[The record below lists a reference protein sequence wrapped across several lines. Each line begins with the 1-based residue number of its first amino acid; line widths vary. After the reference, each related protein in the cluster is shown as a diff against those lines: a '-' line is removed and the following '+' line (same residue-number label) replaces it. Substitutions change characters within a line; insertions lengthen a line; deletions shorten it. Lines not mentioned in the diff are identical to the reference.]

1 MCVFVTP
8 LIDMRFKNMERTD
21 VGTLRHLSN
30 NEANRI
36 TRESICTAFLEI
48 ISTKEFHDI
57 SISEIVRRAGVSRQS
72 FYRNYNS
79 KEDIVLEIES
89 VMQTEL
95 IKKLNDPVYTENP
108 KMWYLNFFSLIRANK
123 AVVTILYKADLF
135 ETLLK
140 KVPLLIESNLMSST
154 PDLHYRIIGSMGAV
168 NAVALAWFNDGMKE
182 SEDEM
187 ADICMKIIPPSSF

>member
-1 MCVFVTP
+1 
-8 LIDMRFKNMERTD
+8 MERTD

-48 ISTKEFHDI
+48 ISTKEFNDI

>member
-8 LIDMRFKNMERTD
+8 LIDMRFRNMERTD

-48 ISTKEFHDI
+48 ISTKEFNDI

-123 AVVTILYKADLF
+123 AVVTILYKADHF

-168 NAVALAWFNDGMKE
+168 NAVALAWFNEGMKE

-187 ADICMKIIPPSSF
+187 ADICMKIIPPSSY

>member
-1 MCVFVTP
+1 
-8 LIDMRFKNMERTD
+8 MERTNE
-21 VGTLRHLSN
+21 GTVRHLSN

-48 ISTKEFHDI
+48 INTKEFNDI

-72 FYRNYNS
+72 FYRNYTS

-95 IKKLNDPVYTENP
+95 IKKLDDPVYTENP
-108 KMWYLNFFSLIRANK
+108 KKWYLNFFSSIRANK

-135 ETLLK
+135 ETMLK
-140 KVPLLIESNLMSST
+140 KVPLLIESNMTIST
-154 PDLHYRIIGSMGAV
+154 PDLHYLIIGSMGAV
-168 NAVALAWFNDGMKE
+168 NAISLAWFNDGMKE
-182 SEDEM
+182 SEEEL
-187 ADICMKIIPPSSF
+187 ADICMKLIQPSFPQ